1 MPWGPN
7 NINDSNNSPNPI
19 ENNKNQ
25 SDVKK
30 NYNRAYAV
38 RRDTDKEKNVTITL
52 LDIDTAIITTLES
65 QLKLQVN
72 DNGETIKVPV
82 IYGNPERW
90 VAMKK
95 DGGIRDNQGKILLPA
110 MMIRRKSVENNKEL
124 ATFNRYLT
132 YQTIMNYSE
141 KNKYDRF
148 DLMNKDLF
156 PSKPTKQILNVS
168 LPVHINVTYECI
180 IWTDYVDQN
189 NKLLEQINY
198 AAKDYWGDR
207 ERYKFR
213 ARIDNYT
220 IDQEVNDGED
230 RNIKTTFDLNVNAYL
245 LNENFTTSMSGIK
258 NTTSKIFTVRKI
270 RLQENAVSSASEMDD
285 IVHNTDTT
293 NVKDKPFDY
302 VDITG
307 QGTME
312 LQQNDI
318 KNNTGYNKIEP
329 GKIIKTFFHPAP
341 KSSTDYGENGW
352 LAYDS
357 QYIYVYQYPLG
368 WLKREISTF
377 DYDYSSQTYIS
388 GYDCNGNPIYT
399 TSNRRPI
406 NTAFRIFQR
415 FPDKF
420 YHQVPYQSSDYGQ
433 DGWIS
438 YDGSYFYIYSQGQW
452 RRVPINVFSPV
463 TADNTYLRPDGISFY
478 IRPDGVSIY
487 LRP

>member
-1 MPWGPN
+1 MAWGPN
-7 NINDSNNSPNPI
+7 NVGDANNAPNPI
-19 ENNKNQ
+19 EKNINQ

-30 NYNRAYAV
+30 YYNRANVV

-52 LDIDTAIITTLES
+52 LDIDSAIISTLDT

-90 VAMKK
+90 FAVKK
-95 DGGIRDNQGKILLPA
+95 FGSIRDNQGKILLPA

-132 YQTIMNYSE
+132 YQTISHYSE

-148 DLMNKDLF
+148 DVMTKGLF
-156 PSKPTKQILNVS
+156 PSKPTKQIYNVS
-168 LPVHINVTYECI
+168 LPVHVNITYECI

-189 NKLLEQINY
+189 NKLLEQVNY

-207 ERYKFR
+207 ERFKFR
-213 ARIDNYT
+213 ARIDSYS
-220 IDQEVNDGED
+220 IEQEVNDGED
-230 RNIKTTFDLNVNAYL
+230 RNVKTTFDLNVNAYL
-245 LNENFTTSMSGIK
+245 LNESYTTSMSGIK
-258 NTTSKIFTVRKI
+258 NTTSKMFTVRKI
-270 RLQENAVSSASEMDD
+270 KLQENAIASATEMEAIKQNINAVQNQD
-285 IVHNTDTT
+285 NS
-293 NVKDKPFDY
+293 NLRDKPSDY
-302 VDITG
+302 TDVTG

-312 LQQNDI
+312 VKPNVVTNND
-318 KNNTGYNKIEP
+318 GYNKIES
-329 GKIIKTFFHPAP
+329 GNIIKTMFHPAP
-341 KSSTDYGENGW
+341 KSITDYGENGW
-352 LAYDS
+352 LAYDAK
-357 QYIYVYQYPLG
+357 YIYVYQYPAG

-399 TSNRRPI
+399 TVNRRPI

-420 YHQVPYQSSDYGQ
+420 YHQVPYQSTDYGQ
-433 DGWIS
+433 DGWMS
-438 YDGSYFYIYSQGQW
+438 YDGSYFYIYSQGEW
-452 RRVPINVFSPV
+452 RRVPISLFNP
-463 TADNTYLRPDGISFY
+463 
-478 IRPDGVSIY
+478 
-487 LRP
+487 